1 MLAPVRTEP
10 PEETPVSLDEVKLHC
25 RVDFDDDDILLEAL
39 IGAATAHLEKV
50 LDIAIV
56 TQSWRQDFGSFSCLR
71 LPKDPVQ
78 EDGLIVEY
86 RDAENLQQ
94 TLAGSSYRLLVDSR
108 GPYVAIEPGQ
118 NWPAAYSRVDA
129 VSVYFIA
136 GTAVDEVPLS
146 LKAAILLHVGHL
158 YQNREAV
165 TVDAVSNF
173 LPLGYEALI
182 WPFKKPGV

>member
-1 MLAPVRTEP
+1 MLAPVRTEAP
-10 PEETPVSLDEVKLHC
+10 DETPVSLDEVKLHC
-25 RVDFDDDDILLEAL
+25 RVDFDDDDLLLEAL
-39 IGAATAHLEKV
+39 IGAATAHLEKI

-56 TQSWRQDFGSFSCLR
+56 TQSWRQDFGSFEYLR

-86 RDAENLQQ
+86 RDAENQQQ
-94 TLAGSSYRLLVDSR
+94 TLSSSTYRLLADSQSS
-108 GPYVAIEPGQ
+108 YVAVEPGSQ
-118 NWPAAYSRVDA
+118 WPQVYRRPDA
-129 VSVYFIA
+129 VSVFFVA
-136 GTAVDEVPLS
+136 GTPVDEVPLS

-182 WPFKKPGV
+182 WPFKKVGV

>member
-1 MLAPVRTEP
+1 MLAPVRTEA

-25 RVDFDDDDILLEAL
+25 RVDFDDDDLLLEAL

-56 TQSWRQDFGSFSCLR
+56 TQSWRQDFGNFSCLR

-86 RDAENLQQ
+86 RDADNLAQ
-94 TLAGSSYRLLVDSR
+94 TLAGSYYRLLADSR

-118 NWPAAYSRVDA
+118 QWPASYSRPDA
-129 VSVYFIA
+129 VSVSFVA
-136 GTAVDEVPLS
+136 GTPVEEVPLS

-182 WPFKKPGV
+182 WPFKKPSV

>member
-1 MLAPVRTEP
+1 MLAPVRTEAP
-10 PEETPVSLDEVKLHC
+10 QETPVSLDEVKLHC
-25 RVDFDDDDILLEAL
+25 RVDFDDDDVLLEAF

-50 LDIAIV
+50 LDIAVI

-86 RDAENLQQ
+86 RDTENRPQ
-94 TLAGSSYRLLVDSR
+94 TLPGSSYRLLVDSL
-108 GPYVAIEPGQ
+108 GPYVAVEPGQ
-118 NWPAAYSRVDA
+118 NWPAVYNRLDA
-129 VSVYFIA
+129 VSVSFIA
-136 GTAVDEVPLS
+136 GTAVDEVPPA

-165 TVDAVSNF
+165 TVDAASNF
-173 LPLGYEALI
+173 LPLGYETLL
-182 WPFKKPGV
+182 WLFKKPGV